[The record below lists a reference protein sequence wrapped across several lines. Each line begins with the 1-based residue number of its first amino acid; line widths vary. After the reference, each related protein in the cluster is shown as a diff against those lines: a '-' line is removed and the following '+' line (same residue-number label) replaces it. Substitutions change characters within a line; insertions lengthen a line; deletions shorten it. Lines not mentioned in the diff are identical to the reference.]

1 MPFFFMKYLLRVTLL
16 CLFIFILMNACK
28 PSSPKADLLIQNA
41 NIYTVSE
48 SQPKAEAVAII
59 GDTIAFVG
67 SNQEAAA
74 WADDHTQ
81 LLDLQGKTMTPG
93 WIEGH
98 AHFMGIGENKMNLD
112 LLQVRSYE
120 EMVRQVAEAV
130 RKMKPGEWIVGRGWH
145 QDKWDSLP
153 DPMVKGF
160 PTHQGLSAV
169 APQNPVYLSHASG
182 HAALANAKAMEMA
195 GIRNISPEAPAPA
208 SVEGGEIVKDPLG
221 NPTGIFNENAMAL
234 IRSHIPE
241 QSDERNEQVA
251 QLAMQECLENGITS
265 LHDAGESEDIIAL
278 YKKLAANGQLKT
290 RLYVMLSSQDT
301 SLLES
306 YFNNGPEIGLHHHFL
321 TIRSIKLYADGAL
334 GSRGAWLLNEYADM
348 PGEYGDETTP
358 VERIFEVTLKALQ
371 SGLQVCTHAIGDRA
385 NREVLDQYEKAFQQV
400 PDRAEN
406 TRFRIEHAQHLSAQ
420 DIPRFA
426 QLGVIPAMQAIHM
439 SSDRPWAIDRLGQ
452 ARIEEGAY
460 VWRKL
465 LDSGAIVVNGT
476 DAPVEPIN
484 PIASFYASVTR
495 KTLQGTPEGGYE
507 ASQKMTREEALRS
520 YTLFPAFSAFE
531 EEIKGTIAPGK
542 LADFTVFSQDLMQV
556 PEAQLLNTR
565 VDLTIVGGKIVYERK
580 P

>member
-1 MPFFFMKYLLRVTLL
+1 MKYLSTVILF
-16 CLFIFILMNACK
+16 CLYILMNSCQ
-28 PSSPKADLLIQNA
+28 STPKADLLIQNG
-41 NIYTVSE
+41 NIYTVND

-67 SNQEAAA
+67 SNQEAQA
-74 WADDHTQ
+74 WADAYTQ
-81 LLDLQGKTMTPG
+81 ILDLQGKTMTPG
-93 WIEGH
+93 LIEGH
-98 AHFMGIGENKMNLD
+98 AHFMGVGENKMNLD

-120 EMVRQVAEAV
+120 EMVQQVAEAV
-130 RKMKPGEWIVGRGWH
+130 KKMKPGEWIVGRGWH

-153 DPMVKGF
+153 EPMVKGF

-169 APQNPVYLSHASG
+169 APENPVYLSHASG
-182 HAALANAKAMEMA
+182 HAALVNKKAMEIA
-195 GIRNISPEAPAPA
+195 GIRNISQEAPTLET
-208 SVEGGEIVKDPLG
+208 VEGGEIVKDPLG
-221 NPTGIFNENAMAL
+221 SPTGIFNENAMAL
-234 IRSHIPE
+234 IKSHIPE
-241 QSDERNEQVA
+241 QTEERNLQVA
-251 QLAMQECLENGITS
+251 RLAMQECLENGITS
-265 LHDAGESEDIIAL
+265 LHDAGQSEDIIAL
-278 YKKLAANGQLKT
+278 YKKLAADSQLKT
-290 RLYVMLSSQDT
+290 RLYVMLSSQDS
-301 SLLES
+301 SLLEK
-306 YFNNGPEIGLHHHFL
+306 YFKNGPEIDLYHQFL
-321 TIRSIKLYADGAL
+321 TVRSIKLYADGAL
-334 GSRGAWLLNEYADM
+334 GSRGAWLLNEYTDM

-358 VERIFEVTLKALQ
+358 VERIYEVAVRALQ

-400 PDRAEN
+400 PDQAAAA
-406 TRFRIEHAQHLSAQ
+406 RFRIEHAQHLSAQ

-465 LDSGAIVVNGT
+465 LASGAIVVNGT

-507 ASQKMTREEALRS
+507 ASQKMTREEALKS

-531 EEIKGTIAPGK
+531 EDIKGTIAPGK
-542 LADFTVFSQDLMQV
+542 LADFTVFSQDLIQV
-556 PEAQLLNTR
+556 PEDQLLDTQ
-565 VDLTIVGGKIVYERK
+565 VDMTLVGGKILYERK